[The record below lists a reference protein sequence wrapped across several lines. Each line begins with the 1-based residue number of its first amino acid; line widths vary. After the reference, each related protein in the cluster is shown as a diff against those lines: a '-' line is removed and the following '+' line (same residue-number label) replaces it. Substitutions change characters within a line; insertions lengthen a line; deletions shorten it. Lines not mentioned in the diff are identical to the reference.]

1 MLSAAALPLTYFPIL
16 VIANDPDYM
25 GDNANGRFLNTIA
38 TFYLVILVRRRRRR
52 RSR

>member
-16 VIANDPDYM
+16 VVANDPDYM
-25 GDNANGRFLNTIA
+25 GDKVNGRFA
-38 TFYLVILVRRRRRR
+38 TGSRSVYLVILVVVRWP